1 VDRNGAIHF
10 SAAAEE
16 TSQCELDFGGIVIG
30 LRHTR
35 ENLGGVVEA
44 VVDEMVE
51 ADVIITWQAHRARST
66 HPSPKKPGGSTNGD
80 KSQRE
85 QKWRQLE
92 HSAEDYSALARRGST
107 GRLTSL

>member
-16 TSQCELDFGGIVIG
+16 TSQCELDFGGVVIG

-35 ENLGGVVEA
+35 EDLGGVVEA
-44 VVDEMVE
+44 VVDEMIE
-51 ADVIITWQAHRARST
+51 ANVVVAWQTHSACST
-66 HPSPKKPGGSTNGD
+66 HPSPEKPGGSTNGD
-80 KSQRE
+80 EGQRE

-92 HSAEDYSALARRGST
+92 HSAGDYRALARRGST
-107 GRLTSL
+107 VRAN